1 MEQKGWKRQNEVV
14 PDKLILESIRKGCN
28 SSEITSK
35 EKVAFGRY

>member
-1 MEQKGWKRQNEVV
+1 LEQKVWKRQNEVV
-14 PDKLILESIRKGCN
+14 PDKLILESIRKECN